1 MSHRALPLLAA
12 LLPLLGA
19 CAGRSSAG
27 LSTGDAFARLPQE
40 IAGFHKT
47 RPDTP
52 SGSGLVAR
60 FNNANRASAS
70 VLAMPPSARSDAR
83 DGEDGPEVNA
93 AMEVFARATLV
104 DAASRREN
112 ATLRHFGAR
121 LAEAGPSARCLD
133 VQVRGE
139 VPRRQLGCAA
149 MLERRV
155 FVVTMIAPES
165 VEPRNG
171 ARDPL
176 LAVTLRLFGALSGL
190 ADATAEDA
198 LPLPGAR
205 PPGPPLRAPAPSRP
219 LLAPG
224 GPAFRT

>member
-1 MSHRALPLLAA
+1 MLPRALPLLAA

-19 CAGRSSAG
+19 CGGRSSAG
-27 LSTGDAFARLPQE
+27 LSTGDAFARLPEE

-47 RPDTP
+47 RPEIP
-52 SGSGLVAR
+52 RGSGLVAR
-60 FNNANRASAS
+60 FDHANRASAS
-70 VLAMPPSARSDAR
+70 VLAMPPSSRSDAR
-83 DGEDGPEVNA
+83 DGEDGPEVSA

-121 LAEAGPSARCLD
+121 LAEAGPAARCLD
-133 VQVRGE
+133 VQVRGD

-190 ADATAEDA
+190 ADPWADEA
-198 LPLPGAR
+198 LPLPAAV
-205 PPGPPLRAPAPSRP
+205 PPAPPRRAPALPRP
-219 LLAPG
+219 MLSPG
-224 GPAFRT
+224 GPTFRT